1 MGASL
6 LVGNWDIKGDNL
18 MIDDDGSV
26 QVFDYDSG
34 NAPMTG
40 EESDASEF
48 ATIAHNVATIL
59 GVINDPFSE
68 PADIQDD
75 IQSAAEEMADNI
87 DESVMDELPEDS
99 NMRDN
104 IQSIQDG
111 EFEW

>member
-1 MGASL
+1 
-6 LVGNWDIKGDNL
+6 
-18 MIDDDGSV
+18 
-26 QVFDYDSG
+26 
-34 NAPMTG
+34 MTG

-48 ATIAHNVATIL
+48 ARIAHSSGTIL
-59 GVINDPFSE
+59 GVINDPLSE
-68 PADIQDD
+68 PEDIQDD

-87 DESVMDELPEDS
+87 DESVIDELPEDS